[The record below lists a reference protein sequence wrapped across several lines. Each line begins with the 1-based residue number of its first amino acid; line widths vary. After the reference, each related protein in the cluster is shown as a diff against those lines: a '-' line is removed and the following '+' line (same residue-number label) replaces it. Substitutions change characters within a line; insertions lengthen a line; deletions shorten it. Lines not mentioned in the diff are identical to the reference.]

1 MGAHAAKLHRRGHS
15 CRVGSLKPGRAM
27 TSIDSA
33 KGDGASSPPPPGM
46 DVVRQVFV
54 KSITGCSVAVDAD
67 LSQDICGLVV
77 LLEDKKELPKT
88 DVRYTFGSQKLE
100 PGVPLWRY
108 GIRKG
113 SNIQTHVCPQSGCA
127 RSTSTSP
134 KGAWW
139 AWEEAAHDEKGTT
152 EMPPSRHLR
161 QAQDCPSEHVVG
173 GSSSAKQAKAEFQL
187 GPISGDHHDAICR
200 NGGCARGA
208 TFEMAHMQAVA
219 QGIAQHGP
227 QYGRSGCPRLAGRDL
242 GKQQLAIETW
252 GYTSFSVCPPAVVF
266 RHLEKVAKHNSGID
280 VTAPDDSPLR
290 QASPLVDEG
299 DELPLGLLDEDR
311 ACELHVSVSLLHD
324 TELAVDDVTVR
335 FREPSA
341 AVAFGTTPEQLCLMS
356 SVSASR
362 C

>member
-1 MGAHAAKLHRRGHS
+1 
-15 CRVGSLKPGRAM
+15 M

-173 GSSSAKQAKAEFQL
+173 VPVLPNRQRPNSSW
-187 GPISGDHHDAICR
+187 
-200 NGGCARGA
+200 
-208 TFEMAHMQAVA
+208 V
-219 QGIAQHGP
+219 
-227 QYGRSGCPRLAGRDL
+227 
-242 GKQQLAIETW
+242 QLAVTIMTPFAETEGVLEVLHSRW
-252 GYTSFSVCPPAVVF
+252 PTCRLSPRVLRNMVRNTDVQGVHVLRGETLASSNWRLRLGAIHPFPCVHPPSFSDIWKRLRNTTA
-266 RHLEKVAKHNSGID
+266 RID